1 MEEKEWDKWLFLK
14 NQLCIKVTCW
24 RVKIVKMFK
33 KGKKLFWSK
42 FGGSWQKKKEKE
54 TTQNPLGE
62 KKTKLLGPVKF
73 NLF

>member
-1 MEEKEWDKWLFLK
+1 MSKYGIDD
-14 NQLCIKVTCW
+14 IKFFGKTL
-24 RVKIVKMFK
+24 
-33 KGKKLFWSK
+33 KGKKIILVKVWRQLTK
-42 FGGSWQKKKEKE
+42 KKKKEKE